1 VFNLPMVFSGMTVYM
16 DDIKLL
22 AKAKSGNSLLLANH
36 GSRIDWMIGMCVPR
50 SERRGGADAG

>member
-1 VFNLPMVFSGMTVYM
+1 MVFSGMTVYM